1 MKGFIIT
8 SLLTLILMVC
18 IFINWSYVNSVSNA
32 MLELIESISDSPSD
46 ENDEIISK
54 IQDYWESQILPMK
67 LSINYR
73 EIDEISNIIDT
84 IQMANESNDSSK
96 LAINIELLKNAIEK
110 IIQLEK
116 ISIRNIAKNDSRK
129 RVILVFLYSVS
140 IKK

>member
-18 IFINWSYVNSVSNA
+18 IFINWSYVYSVSNT
-32 MLELIESISDSPSD
+32 MLELIESISNSPSD
-46 ENDEIISK
+46 KNDEIILNV
-54 IQDYWESQILPMK
+54 QDYWESQILAMK

-73 EIDEISNIIDT
+73 EIDEISNLIDT
-84 IQMANESNDSSK
+84 IQTANESNDSSK

-110 IIQLEK
+110 IVQLEK
-116 ISIRNIAKNDSRK
+116 ISIHNISKNDSHR
-129 RVILVFLYSVS
+129 RVILVFPYPVS

>member
-18 IFINWSYVNSVSNA
+18 IFINWSYVNSVSNT
-32 MLELIESISDSPSD
+32 MLELIESIPNSPSD
-46 ENDEIISK
+46 KNDEIIRN

-67 LSINYR
+67 LSLNYR
-73 EIDEISNIIDT
+73 EIDEISNLIDT

-116 ISIRNIAKNDSRK
+116 ISIRNIAKNDSRM

>member
-32 MLELIESISDSPSD
+32 MLELIESIPNSPSD
-46 ENDEIISK
+46 KNDEIIRN

-73 EIDEISNIIDT
+73 EIDEISNLIDT

-129 RVILVFLYSVS
+129 RVILVFLYPVS

>member
-1 MKGFIIT
+1 
-8 SLLTLILMVC
+8 
-18 IFINWSYVNSVSNA
+18 
-32 MLELIESISDSPSD
+32 MLELIESIPNSPSD
-46 ENDEIISK
+46 KNDEIIRN

-73 EIDEISNIIDT
+73 EIDEISNLIDT

-129 RVILVFLYSVS
+129 RVILVFLYPVS

>member
-18 IFINWSYVNSVSNA
+18 IFINWSYVNSVSNT
-32 MLELIESISDSPSD
+32 MLELIESIPNSPSD
-46 ENDEIISK
+46 KNDEIIRN

-73 EIDEISNIIDT
+73 EIDEISNLIDT

-116 ISIRNIAKNDSRK
+116 ISIHNIVKNDSRK
-129 RVILVFLYSVS
+129 RVILVFPYPVS

>member
-18 IFINWSYVNSVSNA
+18 IFINWSYVNSVSNT
-32 MLELIESISDSPSD
+32 MLELIESISNSPSD
-46 ENDEIISK
+46 KNDEIIRN

-73 EIDEISNIIDT
+73 EIDEISNLIDT

-116 ISIRNIAKNDSRK
+116 ISIHNIVKNDSRK
-129 RVILVFLYSVS
+129 RVILVFPYPVS

>member
-18 IFINWSYVNSVSNA
+18 IFINWSYVNSVSNT

-46 ENDEIISK
+46 ENDEIIRE
-54 IQDYWESQILPMK
+54 IQDYWESEILPMK

-73 EIDEISNIIDT
+73 EIDEISNLIDIIK
-84 IQMANESNDSSK
+84 MANESNDSSK

-116 ISIRNIAKNDSRK
+116 ISIHNIAKNDSRK
-129 RVILVFLYSVS
+129 RVILVFRYPVS

>member
-18 IFINWSYVNSVSNA
+18 IFINWSYVNSVSNT

-46 ENDEIISK
+46 ENDEIIRE
-54 IQDYWESQILPMK
+54 IQDYWDSQIIPMK

-73 EIDEISNIIDT
+73 EIDEISNLIDT
-84 IQMANESNDSSK
+84 IQIANESNDSSK
-96 LAINIELLKNAIEK
+96 VAINIELLKNAIEK
-110 IIQLEK
+110 IVQLEK
-116 ISIRNIAKNDSRK
+116 ISIHNIAKNDSRK
-129 RVILVFLYSVS
+129 RVILVFPYPVS

>member
-18 IFINWSYVNSVSNA
+18 IFINWSYVNSVSNT

-46 ENDEIISK
+46 ENDEIIRE
-54 IQDYWESQILPMK
+54 IQDYWESEILPMK

-73 EIDEISNIIDT
+73 EIDEISNLIDIIK
-84 IQMANESNDSSK
+84 MANESNDSSK

-116 ISIRNIAKNDSRK
+116 ISIHNIVQNDSRK
-129 RVILVFLYSVS
+129 RVILVFRYPVS

>member
-18 IFINWSYVNSVSNA
+18 IFINWSYVNSVSNT
-32 MLELIESISDSPSD
+32 MLELIKSISNSPSD
-46 ENDEIISK
+46 KNDEIIRN
-54 IQDYWESQILPMK
+54 IQDYWKSQILAMK

-73 EIDEISNIIDT
+73 EIDEISNLIDT
-84 IQMANESNDSSK
+84 IQTANESNDSSK

-116 ISIRNIAKNDSRK
+116 ISIHNIAKNDSHR
-129 RVILVFLYSVS
+129 RVILVFPYPVS